1 MPVALC
7 DVMVMIQKARSLMQ
21 TFIERGGWWV
31 SAQFGLLF
39 ALVLAPS
46 ELPWLP
52 ALSFLR
58 EQGALIAGFIL
69 GGCGVALAGAGL
81 LHLGA
86 NLTPFPRPRDNGALV
101 QHGVYAIV
109 RHPIYSGIIL
119 GAFGWSLVRGSS
131 VALAL
136 SAALLI
142 FFHFKS
148 RREERWLVERYP
160 EYADYQQRVKKII
173 PFIW

>member
-1 MPVALC
+1 
-7 DVMVMIQKARSLMQ
+7 MIQKARSLMQ
-21 TFIERGGWWV
+21 TFIARGGWWV

-39 ALVLAPS
+39 ALVLAPPD
-46 ELPWLP
+46 LPGLP
-52 ALSFLR
+52 ALPLLR
-58 EQGALIAGFIL
+58 EQGALIVGFIL
-69 GGCGVALAGAGL
+69 GGCGMALAGMGL

-86 NLTPFPRPRDNGALV
+86 NLTPFPRPRDNGRLV
-101 QHGVYAIV
+101 QNGVYAIV

-119 GAFGWSLVRGSS
+119 GAFGWSLVRGSI

-136 SAALLI
+136 SVALLV

-160 EYADYQQRVKKII
+160 EYAAYQKRVKKLL

>member
-1 MPVALC
+1 M
-7 DVMVMIQKARSLMQ
+7 MQ
-21 TFIERGGWWV
+21 AFIERGGWWV

-39 ALVLAPS
+39 ALVLAPA
-46 ELPWLP
+46 ELSWLP
-52 ALSFLR
+52 AFSFLQDR
-58 EQGALIAGFIL
+58 GALIAGFVL
-69 GGCGVALAGAGL
+69 GGCGAALAGAGL

-86 NLTPFPRPRDNGALV
+86 NLTPFPKPRDDSTFV
-101 QHGVYAIV
+101 QHGVYRIV

-119 GAFGWSLVRGSS
+119 GAFGWSLIRGSS
-131 VALAL
+131 IALLL
-136 SAALLI
+136 SVALLI

-160 EYADYQQRVKKII
+160 EYADYQKRVKKLV

>member
-1 MPVALC
+1 
-7 DVMVMIQKARSLMQ
+7 MIQKVRSLMQ

-31 SAQFGLLF
+31 GAQFGLLF
-39 ALVLAPS
+39 ALVLAPPD
-46 ELPWLP
+46 LPWLP
-52 ALSFLR
+52 DLPVWTG
-58 EQGALIAGFIL
+58 QGVLIAGFIL
-69 GGCGVALAGAGL
+69 GGCGAALAGIGL

-86 NLTPFPRPRDNGALV
+86 NLTPFPRPRDDGALV

-136 SAALLI
+136 SVALLV

-160 EYADYQQRVKKII
+160 EYSDYQKRVKKLI

>member
-1 MPVALC
+1 
-7 DVMVMIQKARSLMQ
+7 MIQKARSLMQ
-21 TFIERGGWWV
+21 TFTARGGWWV

-39 ALVLAPS
+39 ALVLAPPN
-46 ELPWLP
+46 LPWLP
-52 ALSFLR
+52 ALPSWTG
-58 EQGALIAGFIL
+58 QGVLIAGFVL
-69 GGCGVALAGAGL
+69 GGCGVALAGIGL

-86 NLTPFPRPRDNGALV
+86 NLTPFPRPRDDGTLV

-119 GAFGWSLVRGSS
+119 GAFGWSLVRGS
-131 VALAL
+131 VIALAL
-136 SAALLI
+136 SVALLI

-160 EYADYQQRVKKII
+160 EYAGYQKRVKKLI
-173 PFIW
+173 PFVW